1 MMQANLIQRRVRIA
15 GVLVLTGLMIEF
27 FSLHWASPVAFLLA
41 AFIGIPLAG
50 IGALLFL
57 YSLVSLSE

>member
-1 MMQANLIQRRVRIA
+1 
-15 GVLVLTGLMIEF
+15 MIEF

-41 AFIGIPLAG
+41 AFIGIPFAG